1 MASLV
6 KQLMLH
12 EGVRLKP
19 YRCSAGKLT
28 IGVGHN
34 YEDTGLPKW
43 LMGELG
49 IKSVIL
55 QDVTNGLAK
64 GFSLDMAE
72 RLLKDDITLF
82 ENSLRVEFDW
92 FDGLDEIRKK
102 VMVDMAF
109 NMGMRT
115 LRTFKNTLKM
125 VANRDYD
132 GASKGMLQSR
142 WAKQVGKRAERLAH
156 MMRTGKDYDSDGG
169 FGAK

>member
-55 QDVTNGLAK
+55 QDVTNGLK
-64 GFSLDMAE
+64 GFNLDMAE
-72 RLLKDDITLF
+72 RLLKEDITLF
-82 ENSLRVEFDW
+82 ENSLRIEFDW
-92 FDGLDEIRKK
+92 FDGLDEVRKK
-102 VMVDMAF
+102 VLTDMTF
-109 NMGMRT
+109 NMGMET

-125 VANRDYD
+125 VANGDYD
-132 GASKGMLQSR
+132 GASKGMLQSK
-142 WAKQVGKRAERLAH
+142 WAKQVG
-156 MMRTGKDYDSDGG
+156 TGLSDWRI
-169 FGAK
+169 

>member
-72 RLLKDDITLF
+72 RLLSEDITLF

-92 FDGLDEIRKK
+92 FDGLDEVRKK
-102 VMVDMAF
+102 AMVDMAF
-109 NMGMRT
+109 NMGMR
-115 LRTFKNTLKM
+115 
-125 VANRDYD
+125 
-132 GASKGMLQSR
+132 
-142 WAKQVGKRAERLAH
+142 
-156 MMRTGKDYDSDGG
+156 
-169 FGAK
+169 